1 MCFIIN
7 RLLES
12 SSKAKLLS
20 TKFINDF
27 FTISI
32 IGRNIALATI
42 LDDVAPFNV
51 TALQNNIFMRK
62 MFPKFAG
69 RSMSNSV
76 RVRFMFLELLLG
88 IFA

>member
-1 MCFIIN
+1 MSFIIN

-42 LDDVAPFNV
+42 LDNVAPFNV
-51 TALQNNIFMRK
+51 TVLQNNIFMRK
-62 MFPKFAG
+62 MFP
-69 RSMSNSV
+69 
-76 RVRFMFLELLLG
+76 
-88 IFA
+88 